1 MPARDLFHNVAKNA
15 LVKDGWVITHDPL
28 TLDLRDRQLHIDLG
42 AEKLI
47 AAQKDNQQIAVEI
60 KSFVAPSNV
69 SEFHM
74 ALGQFLNYRLILR
87 LKQPQRILYLAV
99 PLEIYEDFFF
109 EELPQLSLKEY
120 QVKVLVFDP
129 EQEVITQWIN

>member
-1 MPARDLFHNVAKNA
+1 MPAKDIFHNVVKEA
-15 LVKDGWVITHDPL
+15 LRKDGWVVTHDPL

-87 LKQPQRILYLAV
+87 LKEPQRILYLAV
-99 PLEIYEDFFF
+99 SLEIYQDFFS

-120 QVKVLVFDP
+120 QVKVLVFDS
-129 EQEVITQWIN
+129 QTEVIVQWID

>member
-1 MPARDLFHNVAKNA
+1 MLVKNA
-15 LVKDGWVITHDPL
+15 LHKDDWVITHDPL
-28 TLDLRDRQLHIDLG
+28 TLDLRDRQLHVDLG

-99 PLEIYEDFFF
+99 PLDIYEDFFS

-120 QVKVLVFDP
+120 QIKVLVFDP
-129 EQEVITQWIN
+129 ELEVITQWIN

>member
-1 MPARDLFHNVAKNA
+1 MQVKNA
-15 LVKDGWVITHDPL
+15 LHKDDWVITHDPL
-28 TLDLRDRQLHIDLG
+28 TLDLRDRQLHVDLG

-99 PLEIYEDFFF
+99 PLDIYEDFFS

-120 QVKVLVFDP
+120 QIKVLVFDP
-129 EQEVITQWIN
+129 ELEVITQWIN

>member
-1 MPARDLFHNVAKNA
+1 M
-15 LVKDGWVITHDPL
+15 ITHDPL
-28 TLDLRDRQLHIDLG
+28 TLDLRDRQLHVDLG
-42 AEKLI
+42 AEKLL

-69 SEFHM
+69 SEFHT
-74 ALGQFLNYRLILR
+74 ALGQFLNYRLLLR

-99 PLEIYEDFFF
+99 PLDIYEDFFS

-129 EQEVITQWIN
+129 KQEEIAQWIN

>member
-74 ALGQFLNYRLILR
+74 ARGQFLNYRLILR

-99 PLEIYEDFFF
+99 PLEIYEDFFS